1 MKTLGGILLC
11 WAVPLAMVAGLLL
24 LNPALAS
31 VYSYTA
37 SNGTVNLSNLPAD
50 SRYTVLVPTPAI
62 VQPEIR
68 PIAQP
73 VIATAILPATLP
85 AIEVAIL
92 PTPQP
97 ASATA
102 AEPAAKAS
110 PPPLRI
116 AQKVRYDKLVEKVAR
131 TYGLDSALL
140 HAVISVE
147 SRYRSDAVSRRGAV
161 GLMQL
166 MPRTA
171 KHYGVADPLDPLQNL
186 HGGAKYLRYLLKTYK
201 NDVSLAL
208 AAYNSGETA
217 VAKYG
222 NQIPP
227 YRETKQYVPRVL
239 GFYNKY
245 RAEVL

>member
-1 MKTLGGILLC
+1 MKALGGILLC
-11 WAVPLAMVAGLLL
+11 WALPLAMVAGLLS

-31 VYSYTA
+31 VYTYTMN
-37 SNGTVNLSNLPAD
+37 NGTVNLSNVPVD
-50 SRYTVLVPTPAI
+50 NRYTVLVQTPAI

-68 PIAQP
+68 PITQPVIAQP
-73 VIATAILPATLP
+73 VIATAIQ
-85 AIEVAIL
+85 
-92 PTPQP
+92 PTTQAAPQP
-97 ASATA
+97 AAAMATEPV
-102 AEPAAKAS
+102 AEAT

-116 AQKVRYDKLVEKVAR
+116 AQKVQYDKLVEKVAR

-186 HGGAKYLRYLLKTYK
+186 HGGAKYLRYLLKTYN